1 MPLLYKTILV
11 IQGIVYFNMKEVQK
25 YYGFFYGN
33 LKNNYP
39 SCLCTIDIDVKID
52 WLEIWK

>member
-1 MPLLYKTILV
+1 
-11 IQGIVYFNMKEVQK
+11 MKGQK
-25 YYGFFYGN
+25 YLGFFYGN

-52 WLEIWK
+52 